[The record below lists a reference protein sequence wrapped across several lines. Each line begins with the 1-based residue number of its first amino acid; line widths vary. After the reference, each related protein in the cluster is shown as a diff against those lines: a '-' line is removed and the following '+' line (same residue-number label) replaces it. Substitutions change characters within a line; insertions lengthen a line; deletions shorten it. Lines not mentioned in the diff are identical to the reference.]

1 MILEVKWKDMCNK
14 PQVERLVL
22 VYNKT
27 DIIGL
32 QTFLHDKFV
41 AWASNGKS
49 VEEIWNNFKNIVYE
63 SIEHF
68 VPHKII
74 RKSSDPEYYNK
85 DQTIKIKGQEGI

>member
-1 MILEVKWKDMCNK
+1 VQGISDHQAVIPEVKWKDMCK
-14 PQVERLVL
+14 PQVERLVQ

-27 DIIGL
+27 YIIGL
-32 QTFLHDKFV
+32 QTFLRDKFI

-68 VPHKII
+68 VQKKNRISII
-74 RKSSDPEYYNK
+74 TTKRSKV
-85 DQTIKIKGQEGI
+85 